1 MQLTLFKNNEFG
13 AVRVLRDENNEPWF
27 VAKDVCDVLGI
38 QNSRRAVKE
47 MVDEDDVRK
56 TYITDNLG
64 RNQEAIIINESGLYS
79 LILRSN
85 KPQAKKF
92 KKWVTSEVLPA
103 IRKYGIYA
111 TDEIIEKTIN
121 NPDFLIEILS
131 QLKKERQE
139 KEKLKEKVTILTHT
153 KKLYTSTE
161 IAKELGFKSAKAFN
175 KKLQELGI
183 QYKVNNTWVLTA
195 KYADLGYESIK
206 QHILDDGRVIYDRKW
221 TQLGREFL
229 LNLFKGAI
237 NETPHASNF

>member
-1 MQLTLFKNNEFG
+1 MQLTLFKNNECG

-27 VAKDVCDVLGI
+27 VAKDVAEILGYRKASDMVRNLDEDEA
-38 QNSRRAVKE
+38 QKVRLTDETGRLQE
-47 MVDEDDVRK
+47 MV
-56 TYITDNLG
+56 
-64 RNQEAIIINESGLYS
+64 IINESGLYS
-79 LILRSN
+79 AILRSN

-92 KKWVTSEVLPA
+92 KKWVTGEVLPA

-183 QYKVNNTWVLTA
+183 QYKVNNTWVLTS
-195 KYADLGYESIK
+195 KYADLGYEN
-206 QHILDDGRVIYDRKW
+206 ILDDGRVIYDRKW

-237 NETPHASNF
+237 DETPHASNF